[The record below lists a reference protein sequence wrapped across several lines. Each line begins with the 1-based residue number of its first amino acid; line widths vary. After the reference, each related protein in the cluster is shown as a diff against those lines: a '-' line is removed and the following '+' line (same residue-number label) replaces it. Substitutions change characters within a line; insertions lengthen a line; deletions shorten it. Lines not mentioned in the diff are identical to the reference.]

1 MGSSNLDIRGE
12 GDGPITTVL
21 FPDDYLVS
29 GGPSNQRL
37 TAPATAIAAPPTAD
51 PGRSGGPFPWPPL
64 AQGRSLEGTGA
75 QQSTLS
81 MPAK

>member
-29 GGPSNQRL
+29 GSPNNHRL
-37 TAPATAIAAPPTAD
+37 TGPEIASA
-51 PGRSGGPFPWPPL
+51 
-64 AQGRSLEGTGA
+64 
-75 QQSTLS
+75 
-81 MPAK
+81 